1 MDFDSLFIVMF
12 IAVAVMLL
20 LTVAIPLMAYK
31 RWRRKGLVWG
41 CLSLPVIGIILFFVT
56 IGIYA
61 TLTDI
66 SHKNAMAYVRYV
78 EEERDCRFEE
88 RWFFSADGTCYY
100 EYDRGSHDHAVEPC
114 GNDTF
119 GHELATTRVD
129 SCYAVKTSDLIV
141 YFNFNQRVVTP
152 MYHGQKIEVVNVD
165 WEKAAKFFRVEE

>member
-1 MDFDSLFIVMF
+1 MDFDSLFIVIF

-20 LTVAIPLMAYK
+20 LTVAIPMLAYK

-41 CLSLPVIGIILFFVT
+41 CLSLPVIGIILLFVT

-88 RWFFSADGTCYY
+88 PKSSTRRVTRTRRRPPRRSPIRSSARP
-100 EYDRGSHDHAVEPC
+100 RGS
-114 GNDTF
+114 
-119 GHELATTRVD
+119 ATTR
-129 SCYAVKTSDLIV
+129 T
-141 YFNFNQRVVTP
+141 
-152 MYHGQKIEVVNVD
+152 G
-165 WEKAAKFFRVEE
+165 AA